1 MFIDLIGYRPSS
13 YIHIHIHLYVK
24 VKKCE
29 STKKNRK
36 KQQHSK

>member
-36 KQQHSK
+36 KQHSK